1 LNQHFALEHN
11 KSNKFEKEIRMDKKQ
26 MKIAGIVCLVVC
38 AVCIFVAIERYNA
51 NASSVRAINSLQRN
65 SPLGGMTQG
74 LELKPGMPA
83 ATKYAIF
90 FALLSGVGGGV
101 LLYMANQPDSPG
113 VPSAE
118 TPTEDEE

>member
-1 LNQHFALEHN
+1 
-11 KSNKFEKEIRMDKKQ
+11 MDKKQ

-38 AVCIFVAIERYNA
+38 VVCIFVAIERYNA
-51 NASSVRAINSLQRN
+51 NAQSVQAINNLQRN
-65 SPLGGMTQG
+65 SPLNDMGFG
-74 LELKPGMPA
+74 LEMKPTMPA

-101 LLYMANQPDSPG
+101 LLYMSKQPDSPG

-118 TPTEDEE
+118 PPSLDEQ